1 MAVELRTI
9 NAGGELPLGK
19 KHAGRTVAVEEVET
33 GVWIVKA
40 AQAIP
45 DSELWLHEPA
55 FARKLDRAL
64 EWAEQHPRVE
74 TDLSK
79 LEAKLEAKLAARP
92 ARPRTR
98 QTKK

>member
-1 MAVELRTI
+1 MVIEASPFMLSL
-9 NAGGELPLGK
+9 LPMP
-19 KHAGRTVAVEEVET
+19 HS
-33 GVWIVKA
+33 
-40 AQAIP
+40 IP
-45 DSELWLHEPA
+45 DNELWLHEPS

-79 LEAKLEAKLAARP
+79 LEAKLEAKLTAKT

-98 QTKK
+98 QKK

>member
-1 MAVELRTI
+1 MPVELRTI

-33 GVWIVKA
+33 GVWIVKT

-45 DSELWLHEPA
+45 DSELWLHEPS
-55 FARKLDRAL
+55 FSRKLDRAL

-79 LEAKLEAKLAARP
+79 LEGKL
-92 ARPRTR
+92 ARPRAR
-98 QTKK
+98 RTKK